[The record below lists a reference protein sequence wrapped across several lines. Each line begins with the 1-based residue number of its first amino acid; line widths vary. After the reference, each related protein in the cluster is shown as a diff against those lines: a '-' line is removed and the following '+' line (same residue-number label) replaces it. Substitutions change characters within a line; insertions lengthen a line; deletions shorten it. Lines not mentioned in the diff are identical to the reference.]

1 MLHSWTGID
10 IRGPAPALSQLTS
23 PENGIFMNDLDHIQ
37 FGSFLFYFDKVEEDP
52 DPDTPH
58 KYKVRMARPDALLA
72 NGEETA
78 DVEFLADNSSN
89 TEVPPP
95 PDPRLL
101 GVHAAFA
108 KVLARSG
115 VAAYME
121 RVEMDNERGATTGS
135 GMPQVDFAAL
145 LSSRLLAS

>member
-1 MLHSWTGID
+1 
-10 IRGPAPALSQLTS
+10 
-23 PENGIFMNDLDHIQ
+23 MNDLDHIQ
-37 FGSFLFYFDKVEEDP
+37 FRSFLFYFDKVDSDP

-58 KYKVRMARPDALLA
+58 KDKYKSKYRVQMARPDALLA

-78 DVEFLADNSSN
+78 DVEFLADNSSSN

-121 RVEMDNERGATTGS
+121 RVEMDNERGATPGS